1 MKNEPIFP
9 PWEAPKTLQ
18 KHAFKDVEL
27 GVPS

>member
-1 MKNEPIFP
+1 MKYEAIFP